1 MTNAF
6 LGVFIDF
13 MCLFFKKKTVVL
25 NMELRFSLKQ
35 HYFTNKLKLVK
46 VFFEMAKPKLLHL
59 ISQYF
64 DFGLF
69 YVDKILI
76 FNILQAQFIGSMLR
90 YIVQKFYFEVL
101 IFFYKQT
108 IIFFEPFYCLSQ

>member
-1 MTNAF
+1 MINAF

-64 DFGLF
+64 DFSFNNFFRTQIKQIVQIYTDFMPSALRF
-69 YVDKILI
+69 FIISRIAVLIYSILI
-76 FNILQAQFIGSMLR
+76 
-90 YIVQKFYFEVL
+90 KF
-101 IFFYKQT
+101 
-108 IIFFEPFYCLSQ
+108 